1 MEKKENFKPGDLCC
15 ILSTRPLNKRSYV
28 IVIEE
33 FIDNYSLLTL
43 SKNLQEKRKKRYNV
57 LFPAGGID
65 TVSSNCLF
73 LIE

>member
-1 MEKKENFKPGDLCC
+1 MEKKENFSPGDLCC
-15 ILSTRPLNKRSYV
+15 LYPTRPLDKRSYV

-57 LFPAGGID
+57 LFPTGGID
-65 TVSSNCLF
+65 TVNSLSLF
-73 LIE
+73 LIK